1 MNSDFMR
8 YADFSDDDWIR
19 KAFDSQDCDRFGHKN
34 ARYGDSEVPLDGEF
48 DSSRQGVSILNVGY
62 LLQLNKRRSSGRERS
77 GIPCLG
83 AIAAILG

>member
-34 ARYGDSEVPLDGEF
+34 ARYGDSEVPLDGES
-48 DSSRQGVSILNVGY
+48 DLSHRGVSILSVRFWPLANG
-62 LLQLNKRRSSGRERS
+62 KFGRFA
-77 GIPCLG
+77 GI
-83 AIAAILG
+83 